1 VNLVFLWLLLPML
14 AAVAVVEPALRGRA
28 AARLAVAT
36 FAIATLEAAVGTLAP
51 AVLHEWAG
59 TEASNALFVSVSTG
73 LAIGAVV
80 PWPRRAWREWLP
92 GLPLAVSLVAA
103 LVSVI
108 QWGPLVLGVVLGVL
122 PLLLAS
128 AFPRSASVS
137 RRVESFGTPRTA
149 WGIAVVAALL
159 TLLEPLL
166 LTLVSPL
173 LPVVWRRGDDWRP
186 GLTTL
191 TWPIIA
197 TACAV
202 LLGVLATTIA
212 GSLLVRLGDFS
223 LQAPTSLAA
232 ERLLAMLG
240 VMVVIAMLSPWPLI
254 GFGPGMVLGPAAVVL
269 AHRFAVSLAPGG
281 MPGWTTLVAM
291 VLLVPAVG
299 AALRGYWAHSL
310 VCLAALLALDGVAWT
325 AVAAAIATVAAM
337 ATAWQ
342 GNGNLL
348 LGQRVSFPVAR
359 GTAVLAAVGLAV
371 TPAVLLSDEVVL
383 ATLLALGLA
392 TAAARVARP
401 VPAE

>member
-1 VNLVFLWLLLPML
+1 VNLVFLWLLLPIL

-36 FAIATLEAAVGTLAP
+36 FAVATLDAAVGTLSP
-51 AVLHEWAG
+51 AVLHEWAA
-59 TEASNALFVSVSTG
+59 TEASNALFVSISAG

-80 PWPRRAWREWLP
+80 PWPRREWREWLP

-108 QWGPLVLGVVLGVL
+108 QWAPLALGVVLGAL
-122 PLLLAS
+122 PLLLAN
-128 AFPRSASVS
+128 AFPRSAAAS
-137 RRVESFGTPRTA
+137 RRVESFGSPRTA
-149 WGIAVVAALL
+149 WSIAVVAALL
-159 TLLEPLL
+159 ALLEPLL
-166 LTLVSPL
+166 LTLVAPL

-186 GLTTL
+186 VLRTL

-197 TACAV
+197 TVCAV
-202 LLGVLATTIA
+202 FLGVLATTIA

-240 VMVVIAMLSPWPLI
+240 AMVVIAMLSPWPLI
-254 GFGPGMVLGPAAVVL
+254 GFGPGTVLGPAAVVL

-281 MPGWTTLVAM
+281 MPGWITLVAM

-299 AALRGYWAHSL
+299 AALRGHWAHSL

-325 AVAAAIATVAAM
+325 TVAAAIATVAAM

-392 TAAARVARP
+392 TAAARVTGP